1 VGVIP
6 KPQERDVTVA
16 SNPFEA
22 EGAWLKTALHDHSI
36 ESDGDLHPERHVAY
50 HEWAGFDVLV
60 FTDHWKLTR
69 MPSTPHLLVMTGAEL
84 AVDPIGPNR
93 YSEILAIGIEE
104 LPEDP
109 GGNRDHW
116 EPIDNYHF
124 KTFPDY
130 PTAASFITAQG
141 GVCYVAH
148 PYWSGL
154 PPEVVLGA
162 EGVTGI
168 ELFNASAER
177 ENGRGDSSYV
187 WDLALEAGRPFTAI
201 ATDDSH
207 YGAFDIGHAWT
218 MVRAAERSPAAVLDA
233 LRKGQ
238 HYASAGPTIHDARW
252 DGDTAEV
259 HCSPCRSVVLQSRW
273 ETGWGVVAGE
283 RERQHGVRVLERDD
297 AGSITRARFEPDVR
311 GLPYVRVVVTDDRG
325 RSAWTNPL

>member
-1 VGVIP
+1 MGIP
-6 KPQERDVTVA
+6 P
-16 SNPFEA
+16 NPFDT
-22 EGAWLKTALHDHSI
+22 EGAWLKTALHDHST
-36 ESDGDLHPERHVAY
+36 ESDGDLTPERHVAY

-84 AVDPIGPNR
+84 AVDPIGPDR

-109 GGNRDHW
+109 GGDRTQW
-116 EPIDNYHF
+116 GPVDNYVF

-130 PTAASFITAQG
+130 STAASYITAQG

-162 EGVTGI
+162 EGVTGL

-187 WDLALEAGRPFTAI
+187 WDLTLEAGRMLTAI

-207 YGAFDIGHAWT
+207 YGAYDIGHAWT
-218 MVRAAERSPAAVLDA
+218 MVRAAERSSAAVLEA
-233 LRKGQ
+233 LRAGR
-238 HYASAGPTIHDARW
+238 HYASAGPVIRDARR
-252 DGDTAEV
+252 DGGAAEV
-259 HCSPCRSVVLQSRW
+259 RCSPCRRVVLHSRY

-297 AGSITRARFEPDVR
+297 AGLIVHARFEPDVPD
-311 GLPYVRVVVTDDRG
+311 LPYVRIVVTDDRG